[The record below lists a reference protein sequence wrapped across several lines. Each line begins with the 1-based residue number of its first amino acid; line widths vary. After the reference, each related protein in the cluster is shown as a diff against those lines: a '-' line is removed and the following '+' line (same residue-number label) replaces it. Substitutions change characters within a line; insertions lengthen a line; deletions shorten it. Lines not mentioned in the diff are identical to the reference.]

1 MGKVPPFE
9 SCVSLIM
16 MVVLCM
22 LILFVIMGVGL
33 WGLVNIGYI
42 EEYKN
47 LMGYGLIVSCISATG
62 IVYMT
67 HLITNEMEVVL
78 RIKSEE
84 KVSEERTEGK

>member
-84 KVSEERTEGK
+84 KVSEEGTEGK